1 MMMDSYMV
9 AAIDADELFIE
20 RIASVDEEHLVV
32 NLYKGL
38 LNGTW
43 KTFTYSKWCKCH
55 KGLWF
60 EGNKRR
66 LDISTDKFTDTTT
79 EYQGFHL
86 IQFRNVLWLD
96 FISHIVVYC
105 FQWTNLMNWRSKIF
119 WVILYCPQQAYM
131 RWTSSYS

>member
-43 KTFTYSKWCKCH
+43 KTFTYSK
-55 KGLWF
+55 
-60 EGNKRR
+60 
-66 LDISTDKFTDTTT
+66 
-79 EYQGFHL
+79 
-86 IQFRNVLWLD
+86 
-96 FISHIVVYC
+96 
-105 FQWTNLMNWRSKIF
+105 
-119 WVILYCPQQAYM
+119 
-131 RWTSSYS
+131 